1 MNQVPV
7 WRTIAVLLALF
18 SLQAC
23 SPGLNWRAV
32 QLGHLSA
39 LLPCK
44 PDSASRPVQLAG
56 QSVTMEMSG
65 CEAAGVLFAISRIQA
80 ADAARA
86 PQLMAALRQA
96 TLAQV
101 QAVAIHPLP
110 DSGDAQT
117 SFDVQVDGKRP
128 DGVALQARLQ
138 WRVLGVAVYQIAA
151 YGVHLDAAHTDP
163 LISEARLQ

>member
-1 MNQVPV
+1 MRQVRA
-7 WRTIAVLLALF
+7 WRAFAVLLGLLV
-18 SLQAC
+18 LQAC
-23 SPGLNWRAV
+23 SPGLNWRTV
-32 QLGHLSA
+32 QLGNLTT

-56 QSVTMEMSG
+56 QNVTMEMTG

-80 ADAARA
+80 ADAATA

-96 TLAQV
+96 TLLQV
-101 QAVAIHPLP
+101 QAVGVHPLP

-117 SFDVQVDGKRP
+117 SFDVRVDGKRP

-138 WRVLGVAVYQIAA
+138 WRALGAQVYQIAA
-151 YGVHLDAAHTDP
+151 YGAHLDAAQTDP
-163 LISEARLQ
+163 LTSEARLQ